1 MMFPSLALWARLLF
15 LLLSLGLPASAQL
28 FDQELYNPAI
38 LSLSFSE
45 DRTAATSGN
54 TPGGAS
60 PADAE
65 PADRQVAFLDLTLI
79 TRTGEPFG
87 KRVQLSRQEFAS
99 QLRRLYRQLARQESL
114 DPANPTA
121 AARQL
126 HAALIAPVAPVLEA
140 QGVTTLLIAA
150 DRGLQAVPFAA
161 LHDGQRYF
169 GERYAFALT
178 PAVRF
183 TSLAPPR
190 PRRQRLLAAGASE
203 FKGLAPLPLV
213 PQELGGLTASRP
225 ADQFLN
231 QAFTPNVLLD
241 QAADPRYDRV
251 HVASHAE
258 FLPGGPAQAKLHTG
272 TGVMSLADFLRL
284 RQRRQEEPLELF
296 TLSACRTAL
305 GDSDTEMGFAGL
317 ALQAGARSAIGTLWY
332 VDDVATS
339 AYFLQLDRFLDAGL
353 PKAEALQA
361 TRTAMQQGQVRL
373 QGNQVLGT
381 DGTPLLTNL
390 NAVQQRRIAGG
401 LNHPFFWAGIELI
414 GSPW

>member
-1 MMFPSLALWARLLF
+1 MARFVLVSWVRC
-15 LLLSLGLPASAQL
+15 LLLAVSLGVVPCAAEA
-28 FDQELYNPAI
+28 FNREAYNPAI

-45 DRTAATSGN
+45 ERSATAS
-54 TPGGAS
+54 GGAAAEAL
-60 PADAE
+60 PAEQRA
-65 PADRQVAFLDLTLI
+65 AFLDVTLI
-79 TRTGEPFG
+79 TRTGEPVG
-87 KRVQLSRQEFAS
+87 RRVQLSRQEFAA
-99 QLRRLYRQLARQESL
+99 QLRRLYQQLARQEGL
-114 DPANPTA
+114 DVANRRA

-126 HAALIAPVAPVLEA
+126 YDALIEPVAPVLQA

-169 GERYAFALT
+169 GERFAFALT

-183 TSLAPPR
+183 TALAPPR
-190 PRRQRLLAAGASE
+190 PRAQRLLAAGASE
-203 FKGLAPLPLV
+203 FQGLSPLPLV
-213 PQELGGLTASRP
+213 PQELGGLVATRP

-231 QAFTPNVLLD
+231 RAFTPNVLLD

-272 TGVMSLADFLRL
+272 TGVMSLPDFLRL

-317 ALQAGARSAIGTLWY
+317 ALQAGSRSAIGTLWY

-339 AYFLQLDRFLDAGL
+339 AYFLQLYRFLDAGM

-373 QGNQVLGT
+373 QGNQVLGA
-381 DGTPLLTNL
+381 DGAPLLTNL

>member
-1 MMFPSLALWARLLF
+1 MTPSLRWVMGRRLLLAAA
-15 LLLSLGLPASAQL
+15 LLLAVLPARA
-28 FDQELYNPAI
+28 FDPASYNPAI

-45 DRTAATSGN
+45 QPAPAADG
-54 TPGGAS
+54 PQAQS
-60 PADAE
+60 PAT
-65 PADRQVAFLDLTLI
+65 AFLDITLI
-79 TRTGEPFG
+79 TRNGDPVG
-87 KRVQLSRQEFAS
+87 RRVQLSRREFAA
-99 QLRRLYRQLARQESL
+99 QLRQLYQQLARQDGL
-114 DPANPTA
+114 DVASPSA

-126 HAALIAPVAPVLEA
+126 YDALIEPVAPILQA

-150 DRGLQAVPFAA
+150 DRGLQAVPYAA

-183 TSLAPPR
+183 TSLAPPQSR
-190 PRRQRLLAAGASE
+190 PQRLLAAGASE
-203 FKGLAPLPLV
+203 FQGLAPLPLV

-231 QAFTPNVLLD
+231 KAFTPQVLLE

-258 FLPGGPAQAKLHTG
+258 FLPGGPDQAKLHTG
-272 TGVMSLADFLRL
+272 TGVMALSDFLRL
-284 RQRRQEEPLELF
+284 RQRREQEPLELF
-296 TLSACRTAL
+296 VLSACRTAL

-339 AYFLQLDRFLDAGL
+339 AYFLQLYRFLDAGL

-361 TRTAMQQGQVRL
+361 TRIAMASGALRL
-373 QGNQVLGT
+373 QGDRVLAA
-381 DGTPLLTNL
+381 DGMPLLVNL
-390 NAVQQRRIAGG
+390 TGVQQRRIGSG
-401 LNHPFFWAGIELI
+401 LSHPFFWAGIELI

>member
-1 MMFPSLALWARLLF
+1 MKRSLLF
-15 LLLSLGLPASAQL
+15 LWVRRLLLGGMLSFAPISAMA
-28 FDQELYNPAI
+28 FNREAYNPAI

-45 DRTAATSGN
+45 ERSAASSGS
-54 TPGGAS
+54 S
-60 PADAE
+60 PAGVAAGDS
-65 PADRQVAFLDLTLI
+65 PAAFLDLTLI
-79 TRTGEPFG
+79 TRSGDPVG
-87 KRVQLSRQEFAS
+87 RRVQLSRKEFAA
-99 QLRRLYRQLARQESL
+99 QLRRLYQQLARQEGL
-114 DPANPTA
+114 DVANA
-121 AARQL
+121 RSAARQL
-126 HAALIAPVAPVLEA
+126 YDALIEPVAPILQA
-140 QGVTTLLIAA
+140 QGVTTVLIAA
-150 DRGLQAVPFAA
+150 DRGLQAVPYAA

-169 GERYAFALT
+169 GERFAFALT

-183 TSLAPPR
+183 TSLAPPQPR
-190 PRRQRLLAAGASE
+190 PQRLLAAGASE
-203 FKGLAPLPLV
+203 FQGLSPLPLV
-213 PQELGGLTASRP
+213 PQELVGLVVTRP
-225 ADQFLN
+225 ADQFIN
-231 QAFTPNVLLD
+231 RAFTPNVLLE

-317 ALQAGARSAIGTLWY
+317 ALQAGSRSAIGTLWY

-339 AYFLQLDRFLDAGL
+339 AYFLQLYRFLDAGM

-361 TRTAMQQGQVRL
+361 TRKAMQQGLVRL
-373 QGNQVLGT
+373 QGNQVLGA

-390 NAVQQRRIAGG
+390 NTVQQRRIASG
-401 LNHPFFWAGIELI
+401 LRHPFFWAGIELI